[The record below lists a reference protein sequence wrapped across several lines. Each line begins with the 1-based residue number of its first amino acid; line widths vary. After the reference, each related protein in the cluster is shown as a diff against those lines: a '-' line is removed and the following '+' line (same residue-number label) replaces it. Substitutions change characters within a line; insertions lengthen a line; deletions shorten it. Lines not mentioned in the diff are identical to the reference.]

1 MLIFLKGCGNYQL
14 TFNNLNFS
22 LTEDELIG
30 FANYLKRI
38 DIDYWEKEYEHSIY
52 KKKIPIPSLQSNFI
66 ILINRLE
73 LYELLVLLNFENTN
87 KMLSYNDLK
96 NEICWNWKN
105 RFTKVSLFCF
115 MNYKYFFIFV
125 INYKNEIKTCKTFAN
140 LAYTV

>member
-1 MLIFLKGCGNYQL
+1 MCCNYSILKQTQNGMLIFLKGCGNYQL

-52 KKKIPIPSLQSNFI
+52 KKIPIPTLQNNFI

-87 KMLSYNDLK
+87 EMLGYNDLK
-96 NEICWNWKN
+96 NGIIWN
-105 RFTKVSLFCF
+105 
-115 MNYKYFFIFV
+115 
-125 INYKNEIKTCKTFAN
+125 
-140 LAYTV
+140 

>member
-22 LTEDELIG
+22 LTEDELIA

-52 KKKIPIPSLQSNFI
+52 KKKIPIPTLQKNFI

-73 LYELLVLLNFENTN
+73 LYELLLLLNFENTN
-87 KMLSYNDLK
+87 EMLRYNDLK
-96 NEICWNWKN
+96 NGIIWNWS
-105 RFTKVSLFCF
+105 SLWWA
-115 MNYKYFFIFV
+115 FFVLKIV
-125 INYKNEIKTCKTFAN
+125 NILLYLISLKKAK
-140 LAYTV
+140 